1 MGEKL
6 GLMEIFL
13 IKNARLLKTN
23 STHAY
28 GVYFGEFV
36 ILDARSNTLVETV
49 TL

>member
-1 MGEKL
+1 MDF
-6 GLMEIFL
+6 FL

-36 ILDARSNTLVETV
+36 ILDARSNTMLVETV